1 MRHPLLLA
9 PLLLIGCADSAG
21 VGPSLARR
29 PIESRDLS
37 EPARQAEAPAAA
49 DAELLGQIEGLLN
62 RARTGEREFAAL
74 LPRTEAAA
82 AAAGVQGSE
91 SWIAAQQLLS
101 ALEAARGATTASLG
115 RLDALLAE
123 RVLARNDAGLAELQA
138 AQQEVAALAERQ
150 QAQLDRLQTRIN
162 R

>member
-1 MRHPLLLA
+1 MARVLLFAPLLLA
-9 PLLLIGCADSAG
+9 GCADSAG

-37 EPARQAEAPAAA
+37 EPVPEAAPPVIA
-49 DAELLGQIEGLLN
+49 DAQLRSEIEGLLN
-62 RARTGEREFAAL
+62 RARVGERDFAAL
-74 LPRTEAAA
+74 LPRMEAAA
-82 AAAGVQGSE
+82 SAAGAQGGE

-101 ALEAARGATTASLG
+101 ALEAARGTTSSALG

-123 RVLARNDAGLAELQA
+123 RVLAQNEAGLAELQT
-138 AQQEVAALAERQ
+138 AQQEVAALADAQQRQ
-150 QAQLDRLQTRIN
+150 FDRLQARIN